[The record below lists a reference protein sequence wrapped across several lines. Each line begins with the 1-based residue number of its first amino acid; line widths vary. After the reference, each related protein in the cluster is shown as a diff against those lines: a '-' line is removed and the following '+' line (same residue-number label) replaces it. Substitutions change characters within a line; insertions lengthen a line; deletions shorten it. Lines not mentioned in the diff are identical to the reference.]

1 MEHFTINLANR
12 LRQRASN
19 VLARHLAPSGL
30 TPQQFFVL
38 YALDTEQ
45 MALSVLSDAVG
56 SDRSTISEMVS
67 RLTEAGLLDK
77 QDGPLDRRVR
87 VIRLT
92 RAGRALLN
100 RAKPLA
106 IEAENQVVEMIPA
119 NQRKQFLACLAMIVS
134 DGSDEVLLARVD

>member
-19 VLARHLAPSGL
+19 VLARHLAPIGL

-45 MALSVLSDAVG
+45 MALSVLSDSVG

-106 IEAENQVVEMIPA
+106 IEAEKQVVEMIPA
-119 NQRKQFLACLAMIVS
+119 SQRKQFLACLAMVVS

>member
-19 VLARHLAPSGL
+19 VLARHLAPIGL

-45 MALSVLSDAVG
+45 MALSVLSDSVG

-106 IEAENQVVEMIPA
+106 IEAEKQVVEMIPA

>member
-19 VLARHLAPSGL
+19 VLARHLAPIGL

>member
-19 VLARHLAPSGL
+19 ILARHLAPIGL

-38 YALDTEQ
+38 YALDAEQ
-45 MALSVLSDAVG
+45 MALSVLSDCVG

-106 IEAENQVVEMIPA
+106 VEAEKQVVEMIPA
-119 NQRKQFLACLAMIVS
+119 NQRKQFLACLAMVVS
-134 DGSDEVLLARVD
+134 YGSDDVRPVWAE

>member
-1 MEHFTINLANR
+1 MEHFTINLASR

-19 VLARHLAPSGL
+19 ILARHLAPVGL

-38 YALDTEQ
+38 YALENEQ

-56 SDRSTISEMVS
+56 SDRSTISEMVT
-67 RLTEAGLLDK
+67 RLTDAGLVDK
-77 QDGPLDRRVR
+77 LDGPLDRRIR

-106 IEAENQVVEMIPA
+106 VDAEKQVVELIPA
-119 NQRKQFLACLAMIVS
+119 AQRKQFLTCLSMIVADT
-134 DGSDEVLLARVD
+134 DGETRMVSTV

>member
-19 VLARHLAPSGL
+19 VLARHLAPIGL

-38 YALDTEQ
+38 YALDAEQ

-92 RAGRALLN
+92 RAGRSLLN

-106 IEAENQVVEMIPA
+106 IEAEKQVVEMIPA
-119 NQRKQFLACLAMIVS
+119 SQRKQFLTCLAMVVS
-134 DGSDEVLLARVD
+134 DGSDDVRLALAD

>member
-19 VLARHLAPSGL
+19 VLARHLAPIGL

-38 YALDTEQ
+38 YALDAEQ

-106 IEAENQVVEMIPA
+106 IEAEKQVVEMIPA
-119 NQRKQFLACLAMIVS
+119 SQRKQFLACLAMVVS
-134 DGSDEVLLARVD
+134 DGSDDIRLARAE

>member
-1 MEHFTINLANR
+1 MEHFTINLATR

-19 VLARHLAPSGL
+19 VLARHLAPIGL

-38 YALDTEQ
+38 FALDTEQ
-45 MALSVLSDAVG
+45 MALSVLADAVG

-106 IEAENQVVEMIPA
+106 VEAEKQVVEMIPA
-119 NQRKQFLACLAMIVS
+119 NQRKQFLACLSLVVS
-134 DGSDEVLLARVD
+134 HGSDDVRPAWAD